1 MVKLVFLVIYVL
13 FFSYAVITGLDG
25 SFCGTEKKEKK

>member
-1 MVKLVFLVIYVL
+1 MILKLIALLAYIA

-25 SFCGTEKKEKK
+25 SFCSIFEKNK